1 MTQMCLSLDSDLV
14 WPFYTFLNK
23 PHMKK
28 SVRNHRYIVPSSLN
42 EGLAY

>member
-28 SVRNHRYIVPSSLN
+28 SVRNGPS
-42 EGLAY
+42 ETIGTQ